1 MWVSTYYP
9 ERNRAQA
16 RGEDREQQAQTSPN
30 AQRTPSSSLP
40 AAQFGVMPVD
50 PPARNQAFSNRQ
62 LAQHRQFTLVAASN
76 AETIQ
81 SNPLNPPP
89 GPSRAALA
97 QRARQARERAEREA
111 AAQAMQAQQPPNIAL
126 IPEELLPA
134 PLDLPQIPEN
144 QQVPVNI
151 EDNQENIN
159 QEPPGNNIE
168 QGDVHAHPQ
177 PNEQPLPPAQLNEA
191 AQERTAAKKNVMAPE
206 GQQPQYAQLYLYDPH
221 DAANFR
227 TRNQHNAGI
236 DPGLMRLLTGVIH
249 ESHGYAALYKQ
260 AWQRM
265 QEQPVQTVSIVLCQ
279 QRNTDPRR
287 YNLPTSDEIAL
298 ILADN
303 ALNQQHDIVLFKHD
317 GGFQRMSSWNPAY
330 AYTYPFKAGNGSLA
344 CTLKQLKECSLD
356 VEGHEPDDD
365 EEDNGPAAINGR
377 EEVLY
382 QKESIMPIIC
392 SAVRIQ
398 MFKPTI
404 LYLVDVWAIA
414 DQSRL
419 LWLRNNQSSLRVELY
434 SGLCDALLSDNL
446 TRGEQVGRYIL
457 PSSYYGGPQQMAE
470 SYQDAMAI
478 SLPWPDLITRVFELK
493 RRQLMEDITQKGIFG
508 KCIAH
513 VHTIEFQKRG
523 LPHMHLLVWLERA
536 SHILE
541 PGDVDELIC
550 AELPIAEGPGADPA
564 LYAVVTSSM
573 LHGPCGPDH
582 SDAPCWDKDKK
593 ACTKGYYPLKQWNA
607 QTIMVADSYPLYR
620 RRDNGQ
626 TFRKVIS
633 GVEITFDNRHVV
645 PYNPFLSKRYTC
657 HINVETCSGIG
668 AIKYVFK
675 YVYKGSD
682 RISIEL
688 TTNAEGDAQQD
699 QNLDEIRTHL
709 DACWVSPYEA
719 LWQLLKF
726 SLHQEVPN
734 IVCLQVHLPE
744 QQSVS
749 FCAGQLIENV
759 IAAAKDNSLTAFFK
773 LNAHENQ
780 EVCRFANELVYQ
792 AIPNK
797 FTWNKTTWKFSLQ
810 RFTQNNG
817 VVRFSTGAIGRMY
830 FVPPNSGERFYL
842 RTLLTMVHGP
852 TSFESLRTFEGQV
865 FPTFKEASIAQGLL
879 ESDEEWARCLA
890 EAAQYK
896 TGRQLHCLF
905 VVILTACHPMDPGQL
920 WIQFCAQTCDDLRYK
935 LSQEPW
941 NCPHALDEYVY
952 DFGLY
957 LVEVLVLETG
967 SNMQDVNMP
976 TCQQN
981 WDQINQEQNCLI
993 QEQYALQDAQPE
1005 GLEDQ
1010 LQQQLNNEQLAAFN
1024 QVLASV
1030 QNDLAVTFLLYGPAG
1045 TGKTLLYW
1053 TLCTTLH
1060 AQGKIVICVASSG
1073 LAALLLPGG
1082 KTSHSVFK
1090 IPIEIKEEN
1099 IANQPDKP
1107 FGGITVVF
1115 GGDFRQTLPVIPK
1128 GTPEQIVA
1136 ACLKESPLWAG
1147 IEKMRLT
1154 CNMCLQH
1161 GDAEMA
1167 EFATWLLGIGEGL
1180 QLPQGTTSSETAFK
1194 QSMLVES
1201 RDSLINK
1208 IYGNLD
1214 QLPQLNDEYFYNS
1227 QKISREMQ
1235 IFHSADKVI
1244 YEAGVDDERLG
1255 TLSTE
1260 YLNSLNS
1267 GSIPLS
1273 DLELKEGCPVMILCN
1288 LAHSQGVCNGTCGIV
1303 TCIGSHVL
1311 ELWLL
1316 TGSEAGNTVF
1326 IPRISLTPQRLSLAS
1341 NFPGANFQFK
1351 LHLL

>member
-1 MWVSTYYP
+1 
-9 ERNRAQA
+9 
-16 RGEDREQQAQTSPN
+16 
-30 AQRTPSSSLP
+30 
-40 AAQFGVMPVD
+40 
-50 PPARNQAFSNRQ
+50 
-62 LAQHRQFTLVAASN
+62 
-76 AETIQ
+76 
-81 SNPLNPPP
+81 
-89 GPSRAALA
+89 
-97 QRARQARERAEREA
+97 
-111 AAQAMQAQQPPNIAL
+111 
-126 IPEELLPA
+126 
-134 PLDLPQIPEN
+134 
-144 QQVPVNI
+144 
-151 EDNQENIN
+151 
-159 QEPPGNNIE
+159 
-168 QGDVHAHPQ
+168 
-177 PNEQPLPPAQLNEA
+177 
-191 AQERTAAKKNVMAPE
+191 
-206 GQQPQYAQLYLYDPH
+206 
-221 DAANFR
+221 
-227 TRNQHNAGI
+227 
-236 DPGLMRLLTGVIH
+236 
-249 ESHGYAALYKQ
+249 
-260 AWQRM
+260 
-265 QEQPVQTVSIVLCQ
+265 
-279 QRNTDPRR
+279 
-287 YNLPTSDEIAL
+287 
-298 ILADN
+298 
-303 ALNQQHDIVLFKHD
+303 
-317 GGFQRMSSWNPAY
+317 
-330 AYTYPFKAGNGSLA
+330 
-344 CTLKQLKECSLD
+344 
-356 VEGHEPDDD
+356 GHEPDDD
-365 EEDNGPAAINGR
+365 EEDNGPASNQRQRRSVVSEREYYAYYLFSREDPDVQTHYPGANGTF
-377 EEVLY
+377 
-382 QKESIMPIIC
+382 S
-392 SAVRIQ
+392 
-398 MFKPTI
+398 TI
-404 LYLVDVWAIA
+404 LDVYSNSTWWMSGPLLIRVDYFGYATTNLHSEWSCWPLYSPIF
-414 DQSRL
+414 L
-419 LWLRNNQSSLRVELY
+419 LWWP
-434 SGLCDALLSDNL
+434 
-446 TRGEQVGRYIL
+446 T
-457 PSSYYGGPQQMAE
+457 QMAE

-478 SLPWPDLITRVFELK
+478 SRYLGGPQLFITMTANPKWPEIHGALLPGQTYSDRPDLITRVFELK

-675 YVYKGSD
+675 YVYKGGD

-688 TTNAEGDAQQD
+688 TTNAEGDAQQA

-709 DACWVSPYEA
+709 DARWVSPYEA
-719 LWQLLKF
+719 LWRLLKF

-734 IVCLQVHLPE
+734 IVRLQVHLPE

-759 IAAAKDNSLTAFFK
+759 IAAAKDTSLTAFFK

-780 EVCRFANELVYQ
+780 EVRRFANELVYQ
-792 AIPNK
+792 EIPNK
-797 FTWNKTTWKFSLQ
+797 FTWNKTTRKFSLR

-842 RTLLTMVHGP
+842 RTLLTVVRGP

-865 FPTFKEASIAQGLL
+865 FPTFKEACIAQGLL

-896 TGRQLHCLF
+896 TGRQLRRLF

-920 WIQFCAQTCDDLRYK
+920 WIQFCAQICDDLRYK

-941 NCPHALDEYVY
+941 NRPHALDEDVY

-981 WDQINQEQNCLI
+981 WDQINQEQNRLI
-993 QEQYALQDAQPE
+993 REQYALRDAQPE

-1030 QNDLAVTFLLYGPAG
+1030 QNDLGHC
-1045 TGKTLLYW
+1045 K
-1053 TLCTTLH
+1053 
-1060 AQGKIVICVASSG
+1060 SSRQ
-1073 LAALLLPGG
+1073 A
-1082 KTSHSVFK
+1082 
-1090 IPIEIKEEN
+1090 IW
-1099 IANQPDKP
+1099 
-1107 FGGITVVF
+1107 GITVVF

-1147 IEKMRLT
+1147 MEKMRLT
-1154 CNMCLQH
+1154 RNMHLQH

-1180 QLPQGTTSSETAFK
+1180 QIPQGTTSSETAFK

-1201 RDSLINK
+1201 RDNLINK

-1214 QLPQLNDEYFYNS
+1214 QLPQLNDEYFRSRTILTPRNDDVLILN
-1227 QKISREMQ
+1227 KIILRKFPGEMQ

-1273 DLELKEGCPVMILCN
+1273 DLELKEGCPVMILRN
-1288 LAHSQGVCNGTCGIV
+1288 LARSQGVCNGTRGIV
-1303 TCIGSHVL
+1303 TRIGSRVL
-1311 ELWLL
+1311 ELRLL

-1326 IPRISLTPQRLSLAS
+1326 IPRISLTPPETEFGF
-1341 NFPGANFQFK
+1341 NFPGANFQFE

>member
-1 MWVSTYYP
+1 MQLWL
-9 ERNRAQA
+9 
-16 RGEDREQQAQTSPN
+16 RGQGKKGSVHRGKQ
-30 AQRTPSSSLP
+30 LL
-40 AAQFGVMPVD
+40 
-50 PPARNQAFSNRQ
+50 RQ
-62 LAQHRQFTLVAASN
+62 CK
-76 AETIQ
+76 
-81 SNPLNPPP
+81 
-89 GPSRAALA
+89 PSRFK
-97 QRARQARERAEREA
+97 
-111 AAQAMQAQQPPNIAL
+111 PPNVAL
-126 IPEELLPA
+126 ILEEPPHA
-134 PLDLPQIPEN
+134 PLDPPQILGN
-144 QQVPVNI
+144 QHVPVNI

-159 QEPPGNNIE
+159 QEPPHNNIG
-168 QGDVHAHPQ
+168 QGDMHAYPQ
-177 PNEQPLPPAQLNEA
+177 PNERPLPPAQLNEA
-191 AQERTAAKKNVMAPE
+191 AEERTAAKAKRNC

-221 DAANFR
+221 DAANLC

-279 QRNTDPRR
+279 QQNTDPRR

-303 ALNQQHDIVLFKHD
+303 ALNQQRDIVLFKHD

-330 AYTYPFKAGNGSLA
+330 ACLHYVLLFPKGEHGFQRHIPIQGWQWQPGLHPQAA
-344 CTLKQLKECSLD
+344 QIVAQLD

-365 EEDNGPAAINGR
+365 EEDNGPAGNQRQRRSVVSEREYYAYYLFSREDPDVQTHYPGANGTF
-377 EEVLY
+377 
-382 QKESIMPIIC
+382 S
-392 SAVRIQ
+392 
-398 MFKPTI
+398 TI
-404 LYLVDVWAIA
+404 FQAGRLFQQYLVDVWAIA

-446 TRGEQVGRYIL
+446 TCGE
-457 PSSYYGGPQQMAE
+457 QMAE

-478 SLPWPDLITRVFELK
+478 SCYLGGPQLFITMTANPKWPEIHSALLPGQTYSDRPDLITQVFELK

-508 KCIAH
+508 KFIAH

-523 LPHMHLLVWLERA
+523 LPHMHLLVWLECA

-607 QTIMVADSYPLYR
+607 QTIMVADSYP
-620 RRDNGQ
+620 
-626 TFRKVIS
+626 T
-633 GVEITFDNRHVV
+633 TAHVV

-668 AIKYVFK
+668 AIKYVFNTLAAFE
-675 YVYKGSD
+675 VLPAS
-682 RISIEL
+682 
-688 TTNAEGDAQQD
+688 
-699 QNLDEIRTHL
+699 
-709 DACWVSPYEA
+709 
-719 LWQLLKF
+719 
-726 SLHQEVPN
+726 EVPN

-749 FCAGQLIENV
+749 FRAGQLIENV
-759 IAAAKDNSLTAFFK
+759 IAAAKDTSLTAFFK

-792 AIPNK
+792 EIPNK

-817 VVRFSTGAIGRMY
+817 VVRFSTGAIGQMY
-830 FVPPNSGERFYL
+830 FVPPKRGKDSTLELFSLWCMAPLPLKASVPLKAKSFPLSKRLALHKDYWRVMRSGPDVLQKLPSIKLGGSCTPLCGHLNCLPSYGP
-842 RTLLTMVHGP
+842 RT
-852 TSFESLRTFEGQV
+852 
-865 FPTFKEASIAQGLL
+865 A
-879 ESDEEWARCLA
+879 
-890 EAAQYK
+890 
-896 TGRQLHCLF
+896 
-905 VVILTACHPMDPGQL
+905 MD
-920 WIQFCAQTCDDLRYK
+920 
-935 LSQEPW
+935 SPW
-941 NCPHALDEYVY
+941 NRPHALDEDVY

-981 WDQINQEQNCLI
+981 WDQINQEQNRLI
-993 QEQYALQDAQPE
+993 REQYALQDAQPE

-1024 QVLASV
+1024 QGLAKHSCTGPY
-1030 QNDLAVTFLLYGPAG
+1030 ALLS
-1045 TGKTLLYW
+1045 
-1053 TLCTTLH
+1053 

-1090 IPIEIKEEN
+1090 IPIEIKEDSTCNISKRSELAALIARTDLIIWDEVPMQHRFCAEAFN
-1099 IANQPDKP
+1099 HTCKDIANHPDKP

-1147 IEKMRLT
+1147 MEKMRLT
-1154 CNMCLQH
+1154 CNMRLQH

-1180 QLPQGTTSSETAFK
+1180 QIPQGTTSSETAFK

-1214 QLPQLNDEYFYNS
+1214 QLPQLNDEYFCSCTILTPWNDDVLILN
-1227 QKISREMQ
+1227 KIILRKFPGEMQ

-1273 DLELKEGCPVMILCN
+1273 DLELKEGCPVMILRN
-1288 LAHSQGVCNGTCGIV
+1288 LARSQGVCNGTCGIV
-1303 TCIGSHVL
+1303 TRIGSRVL

-1341 NFPGANFQFK
+1341 NFPGANFQFE